1 MITIQPAEV
10 EEVQE
15 IKQVLSETWID
26 TYNSFLPV
34 DVIHKITS
42 LWHTPEG
49 LAAEIEDERVCFS
62 VAKDE
67 HGAILGL
74 ATAGRPT
81 DEVVYIGRLYVLP
94 GHQRQ
99 GIGGKLLDACVSF
112 FSGFQTLRLEVEA
125 QNEKGMDFYL
135 KQGFRETSR
144 KEQEVE
150 GISLEVVEM
159 EKKIEE
165 SC

>member
-1 MITIQPAEV
+1 MITIEPATAKEV
-10 EEVQE
+10 AE
-15 IKQVLSETWID
+15 IKQVLSETWIH
-26 TYNSFLPV
+26 TYSSFLPE

-42 LWHTPEG
+42 LWHSPEG

-74 ATAGRPT
+74 VTAGRPT

-99 GIGGKLLDACVSF
+99 GIGGKLLDACVASF
-112 FSGFQTLRLEVEA
+112 PGFQTLRLDVEA
-125 QNEKGMDFYL
+125 QNEKGMAFYR

-144 KEQEVE
+144 KEQEIE
-150 GISLEVVEM
+150 GISLVVVEM
-159 EKKIEE
+159 EKKIEWR
-165 SC
+165 C

>member
-1 MITIQPAEV
+1 M
-10 EEVQE
+10 
-15 IKQVLSETWID
+15 
-26 TYNSFLPV
+26 YCPV
-34 DVIHKITS
+34 TS
-42 LWHTPEG
+42 ARESAP
-49 LAAEIEDERVCFS
+49 IR
-62 VAKDE
+62 
-67 HGAILGL
+67 
-74 ATAGRPT
+74 
-81 DEVVYIGRLYVLP
+81 
-94 GHQRQ
+94 
-99 GIGGKLLDACVSF
+99 KLLDACVSF

>member
-1 MITIQPAEV
+1 MPANV
-10 EEVQE
+10 EEVKE
-15 IKQVLSETWID
+15 IKQVLSETWIH
-26 TYNSFLPV
+26 TYSLFLPG

-42 LWHTPEG
+42 LWHSPEG

-74 ATAGRPT
+74 VTAGRPS

-94 GHQRQ
+94 GHQRK
-99 GIGGKLLDACVSF
+99 GIGAKLLDACVTY
-112 FSGFQTLRLEVEA
+112 FSGFQILRLEVEA
-125 QNEKGMDFYL
+125 QNEKGMAFYR
-135 KQGFRETSR
+135 KHGFRETSR

-150 GISLEVVEM
+150 GISLVVVEM
-159 EKKIEE
+159 EKKIGWR
-165 SC
+165 C